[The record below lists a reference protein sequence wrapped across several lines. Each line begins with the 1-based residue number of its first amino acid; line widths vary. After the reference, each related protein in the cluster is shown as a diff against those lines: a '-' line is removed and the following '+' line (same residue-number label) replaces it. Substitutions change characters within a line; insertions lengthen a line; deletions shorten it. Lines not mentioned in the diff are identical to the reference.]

1 MSPGAPLECAIVE
14 AGHCR
19 HLEALV
25 VRGGRWGRVRLPA
38 LVGVLRHPSEGVVLF
53 DTGYAPRIREA
64 AAGWPRRLYPWIV
77 PFSTSEATS
86 ARAALARRGIAP
98 EDVRTI
104 VVSHFHPDH
113 VGGLRDF
120 PRARIV
126 ATAEAWR
133 RVERAR
139 SWGALRLGYLPDLL
153 PADFRERLHPV
164 EGFADGAY
172 GPFPGTH
179 DLFGDGRL
187 RLVPLPGHAAGQVG
201 LLAEVNEGRR
211 VLFVADACW
220 VSAGYQRLAPPS
232 RLTRLVT
239 DDPHAQRLSLERIH
253 LAWRS
258 DPGLLV
264 VPSHCPSLAGER
276 ACA

>member
-1 MSPGAPLECAIVE
+1 MSAALECAIVE

-19 HLEALV
+19 HLEGLV
-25 VRGGRWGRVRLPA
+25 VRGGRFRPVRLPV
-38 LVGVLRHPSEGVVLF
+38 LVGLLRHPTEGVVLF
-53 DTGYAPRIREA
+53 DTGYAPRVGRA
-64 AAGWPRRLYPWIV
+64 AARGPRRLYPWLV
-77 PFSTSEATS
+77 PFSIDDSTALRSV
-86 ARAALARRGIAP
+86 LARRGIAP
-98 EDVRTI
+98 EDVRVI

-120 PRARIV
+120 PGARLV

-133 RVERAR
+133 HVEGAR
-139 SWGALRLGYLPDLL
+139 GWRGLRLGYLPDLL
-153 PADFRERLHPV
+153 PPDFTDRLRLV
-164 EGFADGAY
+164 DGFADAAY

-201 LLAEVNEGRR
+201 LLAEASSDCR

-220 VSAGYQRLAPPS
+220 VSAGYQRPALPS
-232 RLTRLVT
+232 AVTRVVT
-239 DDPHAQRLSLERIH
+239 HDARALPLSLERIH
-253 LAWRS
+253 SAWRS

-276 ACA
+276 TCA